1 MILGVVFPEY
11 NYTFKTKTT
20 SLFSFLDIVIS
31 QELFMARYFVYC
43 FIFNLACC
51 FALPQIGDRL
61 GKQVNYSIVILGH
74 CHPSRMS
81 RL

>member
-1 MILGVVFPEY
+1 
-11 NYTFKTKTT
+11 
-20 SLFSFLDIVIS
+20 
-31 QELFMARYFVYC
+31 MARYFVYC

-81 RL
+81 RLCVHEHNESTCQMRYVII